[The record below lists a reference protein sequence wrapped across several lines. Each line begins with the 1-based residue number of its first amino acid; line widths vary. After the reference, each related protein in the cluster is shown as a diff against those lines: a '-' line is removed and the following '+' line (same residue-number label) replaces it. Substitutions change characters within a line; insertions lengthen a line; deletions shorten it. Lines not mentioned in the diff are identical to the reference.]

1 MQLFI
6 GGGQKEK
13 CPLSPPK
20 QSNLWY
26 NNYSSNKQMKGL
38 LNFYLASALT
48 VTTAA
53 TGACFVWY
61 VQEYDAAYKYHK
73 VAPEISQ
80 IHRNNSLWLGLWGGI
95 YGLTG
100 VVSAIGLS
108 QGIKKDQ

>member
-1 MQLFI
+1 MDRFKSVHIQTTRRGRRTIILE
-6 GGGQKEK
+6 QT
-13 CPLSPPK
+13 
-20 QSNLWY
+20 
-26 NNYSSNKQMKGL
+26 NKPMKGL
-38 LNFYLASALT
+38 LNFYLASALS
-48 VTTAA
+48 VTTVA

-73 VAPEISQ
+73 VAPEVSQ

-108 QGIKKDQ
+108 QGIKKDK

>member
-1 MQLFI
+1 MS
-6 GGGQKEK
+6 K
-13 CPLSPPK
+13 CPQSP
-20 QSNLWY
+20 QTRLRGCY
-26 NNYSSNKQMKGL
+26 NNYSSNKQMKVI
-38 LNFYLASALT
+38 LNFYLASALS

-73 VAPEISQ
+73 VAPEVSQ

-108 QGIKKDQ
+108 KGLKKDQ

>member
-1 MQLFI
+1 
-6 GGGQKEK
+6 
-13 CPLSPPK
+13 
-20 QSNLWY
+20 
-26 NNYSSNKQMKGL
+26 MKTL
-38 LNFYLASALT
+38 LNFYLASALS
-48 VTTAA
+48 VTTVA

-73 VAPEISQ
+73 VAPDVSQ

-108 QGIKKDQ
+108 QATKKEK

>member
-1 MQLFI
+1 M
-6 GGGQKEK
+6 GK
-13 CPLSPPK
+13 CSPGSLAGSK
-20 QSNLWY
+20 WCY
-26 NNYSSNKQMKGL
+26 NNYSSNKLMKGL
-38 LNFYLASALT
+38 LNFYLASALS
-48 VTTAA
+48 VTTVA

-73 VAPEISQ
+73 VAPEVSQ

-108 QGIKKDQ
+108 QGIKKEQ